1 MTTDFNIQ
9 KGSRRGA
16 FASLSALCGAALLV
30 LSGCATQTGDSGS
43 EASCDEGWICS
54 NFPDH
59 VVEVIQ
65 KLDSSSF
72 GCENPKVF
80 LENHS
85 FNFKSPNGPDSLT
98 CNEYFVDENDYFWGE
113 RFDIYESASE
123 LNMYYSDA
131 CDVPLVVSGWLVS
144 PNVAFD
150 NISLEEVDQ
159 ASANEAARILGQ
171 GFVPVE
177 VGIACDAIG

>member
-1 MTTDFNIQ
+1 MTTEFNIQ

-16 FASLSALCGAALLV
+16 FASLAALCGAALLV
-30 LSGCATQTGDSGS
+30 LSGCATGG
-43 EASCDEGWICS
+43 EASCDEGYICS

-72 GCENPKVF
+72 GCENPRVY

-85 FNFKSPNGPDSLT
+85 VNFKSPNGPDSLR
-98 CNEYFVDENDYFWGE
+98 CNYYFVDANDRRSGE
-113 RFDIYESASE
+113 KFNIFESASE

-131 CDVPLVVSGWLVS
+131 CDVRLNGLYMGEWLVS
-144 PNVAFD
+144 PNVAFMD
-150 NISLEEVDQ
+150 IQDQ
-159 ASANEAARILGQ
+159 ASANEAARALGQ

-177 VGIACDAIG
+177 VKSACDAIG